1 MQAEYT
7 HGNAV
12 ALQQLMQDPNVEL
25 RQFPDDVLQYL
36 KSVSQEIVEEMV
48 AGDPMAAKI
57 YESWSRFL
65 EQSIPNSRIT
75 EHAFLATRR

>member
-12 ALQQLMQDPNVEL
+12 ALEQLMKDPDVEL
-25 RQFPDDVLQYL
+25 RQFPDEVMQHL
-36 KSVSQEIVEEMV
+36 KSIAREIVEEM
-48 AGDPMAAKI
+48 AANDPMADKI
-57 YESWSRFL
+57 YRSWSSFL